1 VTYIFFGWK
10 HRNRET
16 ARQRMEIR
24 SWIRKEGDMGGRGLL
39 HRGKSCTLNI
49 FLAATSQP
57 NVKKNVIYLAQKVK
71 FQRIH

>member
-1 VTYIFFGWK
+1 
-10 HRNRET
+10 
-16 ARQRMEIR
+16 MEIR
-24 SWIRKEGDMGGRGLL
+24 SWIRKEGDMGGGGWWLS
-39 HRGKSCTLNI
+39 RGKSCTLNI